1 MSTTYVFGAGASFHA
16 QYPLCSN
23 MGEGLLEFMLKY
35 PIDRYRDSAN
45 VLIEMFGKTP
55 NVEEMITVLEERIE
69 SLKGAEDSMD
79 RATRSVLAHAHG
91 HVAEML
97 REWFRIIH
105 ENPAPLYA
113 KFAEE
118 IIKPG
123 DTIIT
128 FNYDDSLERELNRA
142 GIWNLSRG
150 YGFNLGDADA
160 HSKVLLLK
168 LHGSINWIISLFGGV
183 TNGPAFAGP
192 HGSTG
197 GSPFI
202 HSADASYL
210 GYADFHGRTYTGGGT
225 MLSMILPGRSKQF
238 FIDTSLGRE
247 FEGFWNNLW
256 DQAERSL
263 KKSDRLVICGYS
275 MPLADKRACGL
286 LLGSTPKNAEVSVV
300 CGPQSQTIA
309 DQFTTAKFLKVEAFS
324 GGYFEQW
331 LESPLALG
339 TTSR

>member
-16 QYPLCSN
+16 RYPLCAN

-91 HVAEML
+91 HVAEMI

-105 ENPAPLYA
+105 DNPAPLYA
-113 KFAEE
+113 KFAKE

-150 YGFNLGDADA
+150 YGFSFGDTDA

-197 GSPFI
+197 DSPVI
-202 HSADASYL
+202 HTADAKYL
-210 GYADFHGRTYTGGGT
+210 GYEDFHGRTYTGGGT

-247 FEGFWNNLW
+247 FEGFWNSLW
-256 DQAERSL
+256 GQAEISL
-263 KKSDRLVICGYS
+263 KKSDSVVICGYS
-275 MPLADKRACGL
+275 MPPADKRACEL
-286 LLGSTPKNAEVSVV
+286 LLCSTPKNADVTVV

-309 DQFTTAKFLKVEAFS
+309 DQFKTAKFLNVEAFS

-331 LESPLALG
+331 LESRLALS
-339 TTSR
+339 TTGR